1 MDVVAL
7 TVSVVATVASVV
19 VAVLTLRAMARDNEE
34 LGAFVAFARWPHGN

>member
-7 TVSVVATVASVV
+7 IVTVVASVASLV

-34 LGAFVAFARWPHGN
+34 LGAFVAFARLPRGN